1 MQTNRCR
8 SQCLHFHTEETLYI
22 QECLNINTRYSYP
35 WIYSWL
41 PAKLPGLSTDKNTT
55 LSLKSVSSFLWLVWP
70 AFFSSLCQAF
80 PPHLNHQTPDPRPLH
95 PHKRRPTGISWAV
108 GNFHYYTTQARHSTG
123 SFNPVCMLQ
132 TNGMVQPTLPVR
144 KRWQETQCSSL
155 NAFSQP
161 FPFFFYNTT
170 MQIWHWH
177 SLAPLRPK

>member
-1 MQTNRCR
+1 MQTNRCG
-8 SQCLHFHTEETLYI
+8 SQCLHFHTEETRYM
-22 QECLNINTRYSYP
+22 QGSLNINTRYSYP

-55 LSLKSVSSFLWLVWP
+55 ISLEFVSNFLWLVWP
-70 AFFSSLCQAF
+70 AFFSSRCQAF
-80 PPHLNHQTPDPRPLH
+80 LPSSYPPNHRPASPH
-95 PHKRRPTGISWAV
+95 PHKRRPPRVSWAV

-144 KRWQETQCSSL
+144 KRWKQTQCSSL
-155 NAFSQP
+155 KAFFQP
-161 FPFFFYNTT
+161 SPLFLYNTA

-177 SLAPLRPK
+177 SLAPLRPR